1 MLIMFKMTIL
11 FGYFFFANIINGQIP
26 AFPGAEGFGRFA
38 TGGRGGDVYHVTNLN
53 DDGKGSLRYG
63 IKKMNGPRTIIFD
76 VSGTI
81 ALNDKLKVK
90 DPNLTIAGQTAPGDG
105 ITLAGGGLYIDA
117 SNVIV
122 RYIRCRLGD
131 QSGGDDDAVSINGG
145 SNIII
150 DHVTASWSVDET
162 FSCQSG
168 DVDSLTVQ
176 WCMITESLRYSHHA
190 KGAHGFGGII
200 GSLRQS
206 FHHNLYAHHSSRSPK
221 VSGRRHCVVDF
232 RNNVIYNWGYNNCY
246 DGTKSYLNWANNYYK
261 AGLGTSSNVRDRIF
275 NLSDNPVDSSN
286 DGWEESNTYI
296 TSLYAEGNFVDGY
309 PAVTADN
316 WSGGIDFDNGATE
329 AKNRDHTPF
338 DFPAITEQ
346 TAEEAYP
353 LVLES
358 AGASITRDVID
369 ERIVNEVIS
378 GTATYSGSISGAPG
392 LIDSQNDVGGW
403 PELSCKL
410 PKTDTD
416 RDGMPDEWEI
426 AYGLNL
432 NDPEDRNDD
441 DDLDGYTNLEEYL
454 NSIIS
459 DPGITDIEINNHK
472 PQNYVLKQNYP
483 NPFNPKT
490 VIPFNLAKTG
500 HTRLTVYNMLGQN
513 VATLVDEELDAGTY
527 KVFFNAD
534 DLPSGVYFYRI
545 QSGNFS
551 MDWKMLLAK

>member
-1 MLIMFKMTIL
+1 
-11 FGYFFFANIINGQIP
+11 
-26 AFPGAEGFGRFA
+26 
-38 TGGRGGDVYHVTNLN
+38 
-53 DDGKGSLRYG
+53 
-63 IKKMNGPRTIIFD
+63 MNGPRTIIFD

-329 AKNRDHTPF
+329 AKNRAHTPF

-459 DPGITDIEINNHK
+459 DPGITDIETNNNK

>member
-1 MLIMFKMTIL
+1 MFKVAVLIACFFWTDIL
-11 FGYFFFANIINGQIP
+11 YGQIP

-38 TGGRGGDVYHVTNLN
+38 AGGRGGDVYHVTNLN
-53 DDGKGSLRYG
+53 DDGAGSLRYG
-63 IKKMNGPRTIIFD
+63 IEKMNGPRTIVFD

-81 ALNDKLKVK
+81 ELNKRLKVK
-90 DPNLTIAGQTAPGDG
+90 KPYLTIAGQTAPGDG
-105 ITLAGGGLYIDA
+105 ITLGGNAFYIDA
-117 SNVIV
+117 SHVIV
-122 RYIRCRLGD
+122 RYIRCRYGD
-131 QSGGDDDAVSINGG
+131 ISGEENDAVSITGG
-145 SNIII
+145 NNIIV

-162 FSCQSG
+162 FSCQSE
-168 DVDSLTVQ
+168 DVDSLSVQ
-176 WCMITESLRYSHHA
+176 WCIITESLNNSIHS
-190 KGAHGFGGII
+190 KGAHGYGGII
-200 GSLRQS
+200 GSLRQT
-206 FHHNLYAHHSSRSPK
+206 FHHNLYAHHSSRTPK
-221 VSGRRHCVVDF
+221 VTGRRHCEVDF
-232 RNNVIYNWGYNNCY
+232 RNNVIYNWGHNSCY
-246 DGTKSYLNWANNYYK
+246 DGTSSYMNWANNYYK
-261 AGLGTSSNVRDRIF
+261 AGPATSSAVRHRIF
-275 NLSDNPVDSSN
+275 QLSDADIEAGGSNSPEDSQN
-286 DGWEESNTYI
+286 YE
-296 TSLYAEGNFVDGY
+296 TSLYAEGNYVDEF
-309 PAVTADN
+309 PEITADN
-316 WSGGIDFDNGATE
+316 WNGGIDFYDGATE
-329 AKNRDHTPF
+329 AKNRAHTPF

-416 RDGMPDEWEI
+416 RDGMPDEWETE
-426 AYGLNL
+426 YGLNL
-432 NDPEDRNDD
+432 NNPEDRNDD
-441 DDLDGYTNLEEYL
+441 DDFDGYTNLEEYL

-459 DPGITDIEINNHK
+459 HPGITDIETNNNK

-551 MDWKMLLAK
+551 MDRKMLLAK